1 MPWAA
6 VANAVGSLADSFFDA
21 QSAKQ
26 NIKLQKQFAQEGIQW
41 KVADA
46 KKAGI
51 HPLYALGAQTH
62 SFAPVQT
69 GGGNFSQMGQSVGRA
84 IDAYRDRGE
93 RLDGFTKASQSLQ
106 LDSLKLDNDIK
117 KAQLASLTA
126 TLNQAGTPPAVP
138 STRSRYLID
147 GQGSSGKAL
156 IQDVPMQ
163 RVVSSPEAL
172 HQEPGAIPEV
182 GFQRTRTG
190 GYAVTPS
197 KDAKE
202 RMEDDVFSEVAWA
215 IRNRLGPMLG
225 GSNMDPPFKAPRGKR
240 WVWSTLNQE
249 YQLVNGERKPRRPS
263 WFWN

>member
-6 VANAVGSLADSFFDA
+6 VANAVGSLADSFFDS

-93 RLDGFTKASQSLQ
+93 RLDGFTKASQSL
-106 LDSLKLDNDIK
+106 
-117 KAQLASLTA
+117 
-126 TLNQAGTPPAVP
+126 
-138 STRSRYLID
+138 
-147 GQGSSGKAL
+147 
-156 IQDVPMQ
+156 
-163 RVVSSPEAL
+163 
-172 HQEPGAIPEV
+172 H
-182 GFQRTRTG
+182 
-190 GYAVTPS
+190 
-197 KDAKE
+197 
-202 RMEDDVFSEVAWA
+202 
-215 IRNRLGPMLG
+215 
-225 GSNMDPPFKAPRGKR
+225 
-240 WVWSTLNQE
+240 
-249 YQLVNGERKPRRPS
+249 
-263 WFWN
+263 